1 MSEESETQDD
11 GGTADAAPNEQQ
23 ERESHRPEGVGPDPS
38 EGIEVEAAPAA
49 QGDPDVERSEGPSEP
64 TDGPSIEDEVRR
76 MASEEPQEEALPPQ
90 EPIAIEAATADQPSA
105 EDQAPLFSSLSR
117 ELESNGDGEAPEERQ
132 MEREAAETLREEERA
147 AAPAPP
153 VTDGTKAVVRPPAV
167 VPMAAA
173 HEAFSRA
180 IRAHAQ
186 AKGLDLIE
194 QSSFLQLLHRA
205 TGHKIY
211 MALAQKTRLVHIE
224 TTMPVVGMFGAIEPK
239 AANGRIAAIMDPP
252 VDNGDEIR
260 NVLSLIDMLASG
272 QYGQLPPPRAKSAS
286 TR

>member
-1 MSEESETQDD
+1 MNEDSETQDD
-11 GGTADAAPNEQQ
+11 GGTADAGPNGQQ
-23 ERESHRPEGVGPDPS
+23 EHDPHHPEGADRDTS
-38 EGIEVEAAPAA
+38 EDLEVEAAAGP
-49 QGDPDVERSEGPSEP
+49 QDNPDVERTEAPSEP
-64 TDGPSIEDEVRR
+64 TGGPSIEDEVRR
-76 MASEEPQEEALPPQ
+76 MAAGESQEEAPAPQ
-90 EPIAIEAATADQPSA
+90 EAIAIEAADQSSA
-105 EDQAPLFSSLSR
+105 EDPAPLFSSPSQ
-117 ELESNGDGEAPEERQ
+117 ELESNGDGEAAEERQ

-147 AAPAPP
+147 AVAAPP
-153 VTDGTKAVVRPPAV
+153 VTDGAKAAVRPSAI

-224 TTMPVVGMFGAIEPK
+224 TTMPVVGMFGATEPK
-239 AANGRIAAIMDPP
+239 GPNGRIAAIMNPP

-272 QYGQLPPPRAKSAS
+272 QYGQLPPPRAKPTS